1 MVLFKFLSVIMV
13 IPNFKITVIRLRQQS
28 KYLEFHKVIINQV
41 LLHSDEKER
50 MSPSLGLVEP

>member
-13 IPNFKITVIRLRQQS
+13 IPNFKITVIRLRQLS

-41 LLHSDEKER
+41 LLHSDKKER
-50 MSPSLGLVEP
+50 MSPSLGIVEP